1 MNVTKDEKGMIKK
14 IGGDFLKKFIFT
26 CQMNTITT
34 GSTPKSNSFSTNK
47 IIERY

>member
-1 MNVTKDEKGMIKK
+1 MNVTKDEKGIIKK

-34 GSTPKSNSFSTNK
+34 GSTTKSNSFSTNK